1 MSKNSNNLLKNIGI
15 FVQPGGGRNE
25 SLDFVAGC
33 MMLVVIFL
41 HSGVLQSL
49 PYSIMHVFGFFM
61 PWFFFKAGMFHKEEQ
76 KYTKDFFKK
85 LAKRFVVP
93 MCTYFIISRGQ
104 TALLWFID
112 ALVVSKLVF
121 VALPKSK
128 TLLIVMSSCLFI
140 IGDFINR
147 YEPTIPLLLKEVPMA
162 LFYYI
167 VGFLLKRLIYNSR
180 LILSLL
186 IAYLLILFIIPSRVD
201 MRMQTI
207 LFGHFEIAVA
217 GCLVG
222 IVLMNALCE
231 RYKDYLLKPIIY
243 IGKES
248 MAFYILHMP
257 IILAV
262 QLVQGKYPIISQ
274 EYMIPAII
282 VLIVVPIIILVT
294 DKFNLSWVLGKS

>member
-1 MSKNSNNLLKNIGI
+1 
-15 FVQPGGGRNE
+15 
-25 SLDFVAGC
+25 
-33 MMLVVIFL
+33 MLVVIFL
-41 HSGVLQSL
+41 HAGVLKSQ

-85 LAKRFVVP
+85 LAKRFFVP
-93 MCTYFIISRGQ
+93 MCTYLILTSRGQ
-104 TALLWFID
+104 TALLWFLES
-112 ALVVSKLVF
+112 LVISKLIF

-128 TLLIVMSSCLFI
+128 MVLIVLSSCLFI
-140 IGDFINR
+140 VGDFINR
-147 YEPTIPLLLKEVPMA
+147 YEPSIPLLLKEMPMA

-167 VGFLLKRLIYNSR
+167 TGFLLKKLNNNSQM
-180 LILSLL
+180 IICLL
-186 IAYLLILFIIPSRVD
+186 LAYLLILFIIPSRVD

-217 GCLVG
+217 GCLIG
-222 IVLMNALCE
+222 IVLMNALCD

-257 IILAV
+257 IIIAV
-262 QLVQGKYPIISQ
+262 QLIQAKMSAFSQ
-274 EYMIPAII
+274 ENLIPALI
-282 VLIVVPIIILVT
+282 VLLVVPVIILVT
-294 DKFNLSWVLGKS
+294 DKLKLSWILGKS

>member
-1 MSKNSNNLLKNIGI
+1 
-15 FVQPGGGRNE
+15 
-25 SLDFVAGC
+25 

-41 HSGVLQSL
+41 HSGVLKSQ

-76 KYTKDFFKK
+76 KYTKDFFLK
-85 LAKRFVVP
+85 LIKRFVVP
-93 MCTYFIISRGQ
+93 MCTYLLISRGQ
-104 TALLWFID
+104 TALLWFIE
-112 ALVVSKLVF
+112 ALVISKLVF

-128 TLLIVMSSCLFI
+128 TPIIVMSSFLFI
-140 IGDFINR
+140 VGDVINR
-147 YEPTIPLLLKEVPMA
+147 YEPTIPLLLKEMPMA

-167 VGFLLKRLIYNSR
+167 VGFLLKKLNYNSR
-180 LILSLL
+180 MIISLL
-186 IAYLLILFIIPSRVD
+186 ITYLLILFIIPSRVD

-207 LFGHFEIAVA
+207 LFGYFEIAVA
-217 GCLVG
+217 ACLVG

-257 IILAV
+257 IIIAV
-262 QLVQGKYPIISQ
+262 QLIQAKFPVISQ
-274 EYMIPAII
+274 ENLIPAII
-282 VLIVVPIIILVT
+282 VLIVVPIIILIV
-294 DKFNLSWVLGKS
+294 DKIKMSWVLGKA

>member
-1 MSKNSNNLLKNIGI
+1 MSKNQLKNEGI
-15 FVQPGGGRNE
+15 LGQPMGGGRNE

-41 HSGVLQSL
+41 HAGVLKSQ

-76 KYTKDFFKK
+76 KYTKDFFQK

-93 MCTYFIISRGQ
+93 MCTYLIISRGQ
-104 TALLWFID
+104 TALLWFLE
-112 ALVVSKLVF
+112 ALFISKLIF

-128 TLLIVMSSCLFI
+128 TILIVLSFCLFI
-140 IGDFINR
+140 VGDFINR
-147 YEPTIPLLLKEVPMA
+147 YEPSIPLLFKEIPMA

-167 VGFLLKRLIYNSR
+167 TGFLSKKLNNNSQM
-180 LILSLL
+180 IICLL

-207 LFGHFEIAVA
+207 LFGYFEIAVA

-222 IVLMNALCE
+222 IVLMNALCD
-231 RYKDYLLKPIIY
+231 RYKDCLFKPIIY

-257 IILAV
+257 IIKAI
-262 QLVQGKYPIISQ
+262 QSIQARIPAFSQ
-274 EYMIPAII
+274 ENLIPALI
-282 VLIVVPIIILVT
+282 VLLVVPVIILVT
-294 DKFNLSWVLGKS
+294 DKFKLSWILGKS